1 MLKILAMT
9 RPQQIMIIDDDADD
23 RIFFQEAINNISPVI
38 ETHVCDSGI
47 QAIAMFQENKIPAPD
62 YIFLDFNMPLMNG
75 RECLIELKKI
85 LQHQLTNIV
94 ILSTSDMKEDME
106 DAMRL
111 GAKLFLT
118 KPNTFQEL
126 CTMLKG
132 VLEGRWNKIF
142 SNSTGTEK

>member
-1 MLKILAMT
+1 MMK
-9 RPQQIMIIDDDADD
+9 PQKIMIIDDDADD
-23 RIFFQEAINNISPVI
+23 RSFFQEAINNISPVI
-38 ETHVCDSGI
+38 ETQVCDSGI
-47 QAIAMFQENKIPAPD
+47 QALALFQEEKSPQPDYD

-85 LQHQLTNIV
+85 LQHKLTNII

-106 DAMRL
+106 DALRL

-126 CTMLKG
+126 CSMLKG
-132 VLEGRWNKIF
+132 VLEGQWQKLF
-142 SNSTGTEK
+142 SVPANHDH

>member
-1 MLKILAMT
+1 MT

-23 RIFFQEAINNISPVI
+23 RGFFQEAINNISPVI
-38 ETHVCDSGI
+38 ETHVCNSGM
-47 QAIAMFQENKIPAPD
+47 QALAMLQEKKITAPD

-75 RECLIELKKI
+75 RECLVELKKI

-126 CTMLKG
+126 CAMLRG
-132 VLEGRWNKIF
+132 VLEGRWHKLF
-142 SNSTGTEK
+142 SNSTGIEK

>member
-1 MLKILAMT
+1 MT
-9 RPQQIMIIDDDADD
+9 KPQQIMIIDDDPDD
-23 RIFFQEAINNISPVI
+23 RNFFQEAIHNISPVI

-47 QAIAMFQENKIPAPD
+47 QALAMFQENKISAPD

-75 RECLIELKKI
+75 RECLVELKKI
-85 LQHQLTNIV
+85 LQHKITNIV

-106 DAMRL
+106 DALRL

-126 CTMLKG
+126 CSMLKG
-132 VLEGRWNKIF
+132 VLEGRWQKLF
-142 SNSTGTEK
+142 SPTAGTDI

>member
-1 MLKILAMT
+1 MRK
-9 RPQQIMIIDDDADD
+9 PQQIMIIDDDADD
-23 RIFFQEAINNISPVI
+23 RTFFLEAINNISPVI
-38 ETHVCDSGI
+38 ETHLCNSGI
-47 QAIAMFQENKIPAPD
+47 QALAMFEENKITAPD

-85 LQHQLTNIV
+85 LQHKITNII
-94 ILSTSDMKEDME
+94 ILSTSNMKEDME

-126 CTMLKG
+126 CSMLKG
-132 VLEGRWNKIF
+132 VLEGSWQKLF
-142 SNSTGTEK
+142 SHPASPDL

>member
-1 MLKILAMT
+1 MT

-23 RIFFQEAINNISPVI
+23 RSFFQEAINNISPVI
-38 ETHVCDSGI
+38 ETHVCNSGI
-47 QAIAMFQENKIPAPD
+47 QALAMFQEKKITAPD

-126 CTMLKG
+126 CVMLRG
-132 VLEGRWNKIF
+132 VLEGRWHKLF
-142 SNSTGTEK
+142 SSPAGTEK

>member
-1 MLKILAMT
+1 
-9 RPQQIMIIDDDADD
+9 MIIDDDPDD
-23 RIFFQEAINNISPVI
+23 RTFFQEAINNISPVI

-47 QAIAMFQENKIPAPD
+47 QALAMFQENKISAPD

-75 RECLIELKKI
+75 RECLVELKKI
-85 LQHQLTNIV
+85 LQHKITNII

-126 CTMLKG
+126 CSMLKG
-132 VLEGRWNKIF
+132 VLEGRWQKLF
-142 SNSTGTEK
+142 SPSASTDI

>member
-1 MLKILAMT
+1 MT
-9 RPQQIMIIDDDADD
+9 KPQQVMIIDDDADD
-23 RIFFQEAINNISPVI
+23 RTFFQEAINNISPVI
-38 ETHVCDSGI
+38 ETHVCNSGI
-47 QAIAMFQENKIPAPD
+47 QALAMFQENKIPAPD

-85 LQHQLTNIV
+85 LQHQLTNIIV
-94 ILSTSDMKEDME
+94 LSTSDMKEDMD

-126 CTMLKG
+126 CAMLKG
-132 VLEGRWNKIF
+132 VLEGRWHKLF
-142 SNSTGTEK
+142 SHPANTDK

>member
-1 MLKILAMT
+1 MT

-132 VLEGRWNKIF
+132 VLEGRWHKIF

>member
-1 MLKILAMT
+1 MMT
-9 RPQQIMIIDDDADD
+9 PQQIMIIDDDADD
-23 RIFFQEAINNISPVI
+23 RSFFQEAINNISPVI
-38 ETHVCDSGI
+38 ETHVCASGM
-47 QAIAMFQENKIPAPD
+47 QALELLHDNKIVAPD

-75 RECLIELKKI
+75 RECLVELKKI
-85 LQHQLTNIV
+85 LHHKITNII

-126 CTMLKG
+126 CTMLKS
-132 VLEGRWNKIF
+132 VLEGRWQKLF
-142 SNSTGTEK
+142 TPQGE

>member
-1 MLKILAMT
+1 MT
-9 RPQQIMIIDDDADD
+9 KPQQIMIIDDDPDD
-23 RIFFQEAINNISPVI
+23 RNFFQEAINNISPVI

-47 QAIAMFQENKIPAPD
+47 QALAMFQENKIPAPD

-132 VLEGRWNKIF
+132 VLEGRWHKIF

>member
-1 MLKILAMT
+1 
-9 RPQQIMIIDDDADD
+9 MIIDDDADD

-132 VLEGRWNKIF
+132 VLEGRWHKIF

>member
-1 MLKILAMT
+1 MT
-9 RPQQIMIIDDDADD
+9 KPQQIMIIDDDPDD
-23 RIFFQEAINNISPVI
+23 RNFFQEAINNISPVI

-47 QAIAMFQENKIPAPD
+47 QALAMFQENKISAPD

-75 RECLIELKKI
+75 RECLVELKKI
-85 LQHQLTNIV
+85 LQHKITNII

-126 CTMLKG
+126 CSMLKG
-132 VLEGRWNKIF
+132 VLEGRWQKLF
-142 SNSTGTEK
+142 SPSAGTDI

>member
-1 MLKILAMT
+1 MT
-9 RPQQIMIIDDDADD
+9 RPQQVMIIDDDADD
-23 RIFFQEAINNISPVI
+23 RSFFQEAINNISPVI
-38 ETHVCDSGI
+38 ETHLCDSGI
-47 QAIAMFQENKIPAPD
+47 QALAMFQEKKITAPD

-85 LQHQLTNIV
+85 LQHQLTNII

-118 KPNTFQEL
+118 KPSTFQEL

-132 VLEGRWNKIF
+132 VLEGRWHRLF
-142 SNSTGTEK
+142 SSSTGTEK